1 MVSPL
6 ATGSTAATLSA
17 SGSNTGVVPPD
28 VLAQVTKT
36 LQSKN
41 TLAPKLNAALA
52 NDQTKLSGLG
62 QLRGA
67 LATFQNVVQAVSG
80 DGLSTA
86 AQSSSTAV
94 LKATGSKSAQ
104 AGTYNVVV
112 AELAQSQVLQ
122 SKTTASAD
130 TLIGSGTPS
139 TIKIDFGSANSSGF
153 VPSGA
158 SKTIKIDSGNNSLA
172 GIASAINAADT
183 GVTAKVVRSGNQSA
197 LQLTSPTGTSQTLRI
212 SVSGDAD
219 VKNLLEYNPAGQKGL
234 SQITAAKN
242 AEFTVNG
249 VAGSSASNTV
259 TTAIAGTRLELAGK
273 GTSSVVVTQDNSQ
286 IATNVSNLVSS
297 FNQLSSKLKTL
308 AQGELKSDG
317 SAARV
322 QDALNRTLRNSSV
335 TGSDGNTLTLAS
347 VGISSG
353 ANGDLVLDKTKL
365 QAAVAADPSGVS
377 RLFAQSGTGVADSL
391 NGQIKNAIGSDGSIT
406 RESAAINKDIS
417 SLNAKKAN
425 LAKALTLQANA
436 LIKQYSA
443 QQNTALPGLPDGA
456 PRSLFDI
463 IG

>member
-6 ATGSTAATLSA
+6 ATGTSNLSA
-17 SGSNTGVVPPD
+17 SGSNTGIVPAD
-28 VLAQVTKT
+28 VLAQVTRT

-94 LKATGSKSAQ
+94 LKATGSRAAQ

-112 AELAQSQVLQ
+112 SELAQSQVLQ
-122 SKTTASAD
+122 SKPQTAAD
-130 TLIGSGTPS
+130 TLIGSGTPTS
-139 TIKIDFGSANSSGF
+139 IKIDFGTAGNGGF

-158 SKTIKIDSGNNSLA
+158 GKIVKIDSGSNSLA
-172 GIASAINAADT
+172 GIASAINAAET
-183 GVTAKVVRSGNQSA
+183 GVTAKVVRSGNQSS
-197 LQLTSPTGTSQTLRI
+197 LQLTSPTGTSQSLRI

-219 VKNLLEYNPAGQKGL
+219 LKNLLEYNPNGQKGL
-234 SQITAAKN
+234 SQVAQARN

-259 TTAIAGTRLELAGK
+259 TNAITGTRLELAAK
-273 GTSSVVVTQDNSQ
+273 GTSSVVITQDNSQ
-286 IATNVSNLVSS
+286 IANNVSNLVTS
-297 FNQLSSKLKTL
+297 FNQLNSKLKSL
-308 AQGELKSDG
+308 SQGELKTEG

-322 QDALNRTLRNSSV
+322 QDALARTLRNSSV
-335 TGSDGNTLTLAS
+335 TGSDGNQLTLAS

-353 ANGDLVLDKTKL
+353 TNGDLVLDKTKL
-365 QAAVAADPSGVS
+365 QAAIAADPSGVS
-377 RLFAQSGTGVADSL
+377 RLFSQSGSGVADSL
-391 NGQIKNAIGSDGSIT
+391 NGQIKNAIGADGSVT
-406 RESAAINKDIS
+406 REAAAVNKDIS

-425 LAKALTLQANA
+425 LARALTLQANA
-436 LIKQYSA
+436 LIKQYTA
-443 QQNTALPGLPDGA
+443 QQNTALPGLPDGS
-456 PRSLFDI
+456 PKSLFDI

>member
-6 ATGSTAATLSA
+6 ATGSTASSLSA
-17 SGSNTGVVPPD
+17 SGTANGAVPAD
-28 VLAQVTKT
+28 VLARVTKT
-36 LQSKN
+36 LQAKN

-80 DGLSTA
+80 DGLNTA

-104 AGTYNVVV
+104 SGTYNVVV
-112 AELAQSQVLQ
+112 SELAQSQVLQ
-122 SKTTASAD
+122 SKAQSGPDA
-130 TLIGSGTPS
+130 LIGSGTPS
-139 TIKIDFGSANSSGF
+139 TIKIDFGSAGNGGF
-153 VPSGA
+153 VPAGV
-158 SKTIKIDSGNNSLA
+158 SKTVKIESGNNSLA

-183 GVTAKVVRSGNQSA
+183 GVTAKVVRTGNQSS
-197 LQLTSPTGTSQTLRI
+197 LQLTSPTGANQSLRI
-212 SVSGDAD
+212 SVNGDTD
-219 VKNLLEYNPAGQKGL
+219 VKKLLEYNPDGQKGL
-234 SQITAAKN
+234 SQVAQAKN

-259 TTAIAGTRLELAGK
+259 TSAITGTRLELASK
-273 GTSSVVVTQDNSQ
+273 GSSSVVVTQDNSQ

-297 FNQLSSKLKTL
+297 FNQLSGKLKSL
-308 AQGELKSDG
+308 SQGELKNEG
-317 SAARV
+317 SATRV
-322 QDALNRTLRNSSV
+322 QEALNRTLRNSSV

-347 VGISSG
+347 VGISAS
-353 ANGDLVLDKTKL
+353 ANGELALDKTKL
-365 QAAVAADPSGVS
+365 QAAIATDPTGVS

-391 NGQIKNAIGSDGSIT
+391 NGQIKSAIGQDGSIA
-406 RESAAINKDIS
+406 RESAAVNKDIS

-425 LAKALTLQANA
+425 LARTLTLQANA
-436 LIKQYSA
+436 LIRQYTA

-456 PRSLFDI
+456 PKSLFDI